1 MKQLK
6 IIDETY
12 YKALIVILGALIFY
26 NIYAIITTQN
36 PIGVLP
42 ILIQSVLVHLL
53 ITKNKFTQ
61 KAIKIWIIVVFFGA
75 QGLRIIGIGMQAWA
89 KNMIGEEDG
98 LEMLTSSK
106 IMYAFVYVI
115 LGMIIWILNKG
126 FAETIASN
134 EA

>member
-61 KAIKIWIIVVFFGA
+61 KAIRIWVIVVFFGA
-75 QGLRIIGIGMQAWA
+75 QGLRIIGIGMQALA

-106 IMYAFVYVI
+106 IMYAIVFVI

-126 FAETIASN
+126 FAETIESN
-134 EA
+134 ET